1 MNNTEDTENPSSTAA
16 TTNNIWNPTTNK
28 INDQTVNLPN
38 MVRSDNS
45 TTITS
50 PTCSMHMVTE
60 LLQT

>member
-1 MNNTEDTENPSSTAA
+1 MNNTADTENLSSTTA
-16 TTNNIWNPTTNK
+16 TASNIWNPTANK
-28 INDQTVNLPN
+28 TNDQTVNLPN